1 MRAYDE
7 LARVISFQVL
17 GARYLIKTGY
27 TAVVAITSI
36 VKIVRMIG
44 GIDNGMVATNLFSNS
59 LVHEHRDKNEN
70 RKCL

>member
-7 LARVISFQVL
+7 LARVIIFQVL

-27 TAVVAITSI
+27 TAVVAIISI

-44 GIDNGMVATNLFSNS
+44 GIESGNNGDKLILKLFGA
-59 LVHEHRDKNEN
+59 
-70 RKCL
+70 